1 MPRAATWNEVL
12 NTHRAFEELKTFRA
26 VESITTDF
34 FAHNDQ
40 VPARVE
46 IALMTG
52 SEYDDEVY
60 FTTVSITGWRVF
72 DAAGQALTPYKTE
85 ANSETNLETN
95 TSTPLSEDG
104 FWEALEEQVCGLEW
118 NIHEHLCHFGH
129 RGVIDLLDPP
139 PNPPV
144 LFVLD
149 DPSPKTDCDTL
160 KEEPS

>member
-1 MPRAATWNEVL
+1 
-12 NTHRAFEELKTFRA
+12 
-26 VESITTDF
+26 
-34 FAHNDQ
+34 
-40 VPARVE
+40 VPVSVE
-46 IALMTG
+46 IALTTG

-72 DAAGQALTPYKTE
+72 DAVGQALTPYKTE
-85 ANSETNLETN
+85 ANSEIGSEI
-95 TSTPLSEDG
+95 STPLSEDG
-104 FWEALEEQVCGLEW
+104 FRESLEEQVCGLEW

-144 LFVLD
+144 LFVSD

>member
-12 NTHRAFEELKTFRA
+12 NAHRAFEDLETFRE

-34 FAHNDQ
+34 FAHNGQ
-40 VPARVE
+40 VPVSVE
-46 IALMTG
+46 IALTTG

-72 DAAGQALTPYKTE
+72 DAVGQALTPYKTE
-85 ANSETNLETN
+85 SNSEIGSEI
-95 TSTPLSEDG
+95 STPLSEDG
-104 FWEALEEQVCGLEW
+104 FRESLEEQVCGLEW

-144 LFVLD
+144 LFVSD